1 MHARIRASALL
12 LALVAIASLL
22 VAGCGGASDSTEDT
36 AASGNPDGTQLSL
49 VAYAVPKVGF
59 AAARETVDVD
69 APEVAEKPLQRRGT
83 ENQQRILEQ
92 GTIGVGADRRID
104 AALDQPGQGDAREIG
119 SDERENAKD
128 EKTPVAINKEL
139 DAVVVAENRRFL
151 WVMTAKWPS
160 VP

>member
-1 MHARIRASALL
+1 LDVIGQARHEIAGFHVLEVIERQLL
-12 LALVAIASLL
+12 QMSKYPVA
-22 VAGCGGASDSTEDT
+22 
-36 AASGNPDGTQLSL
+36 
-49 VAYAVPKVGF
+49 KVGF

-104 AALDQPGQGDAREIG
+104 AALDQPGQGDTREIG